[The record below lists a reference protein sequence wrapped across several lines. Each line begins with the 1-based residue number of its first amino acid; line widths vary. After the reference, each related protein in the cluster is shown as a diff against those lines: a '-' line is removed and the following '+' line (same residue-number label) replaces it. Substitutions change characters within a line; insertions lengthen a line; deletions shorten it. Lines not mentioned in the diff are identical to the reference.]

1 MTMVAIVS
9 IGVLLAASAL
19 TLIRI
24 VKPGKLEDRAVAL
37 DVLTSVIVC
46 GVLVW
51 AAQSESGDYL
61 DVALVLAVVGFLS
74 AVTIARFIERGAE

>member
-1 MTMVAIVS
+1 MTVVAYVS
-9 IGVLLAASAL
+9 IGMLLAASVL

-37 DVLTSVIVC
+37 DVFTSVIVC

-51 AAQSESGDYL
+51 AARSESGDYL
-61 DVALVLAVVGFLS
+61 DIALVLAVVGFLS

>member
-1 MTMVAIVS
+1 MTIVAYVS
-9 IGVLLAASAL
+9 VGVLLAAAVL

-24 VKPGKLEDRAVAL
+24 VKPAKLEDRAVAL

-61 DVALVLAVVGFLS
+61 DIALVLAVVGFLS

>member
-1 MTMVAIVS
+1 MTVVAYVS
-9 IGVLLAASAL
+9 IGMLLAASVL

-51 AAQSESGDYL
+51 AARSESGDYL
-61 DVALVLAVVGFLS
+61 DIALVLAVVGFLS

>member
-1 MTMVAIVS
+1 MTVVAYVS
-9 IGVLLAASAL
+9 IGMLLAASVL

-51 AAQSESGDYL
+51 AARSESGDYL
-61 DVALVLAVVGFLS
+61 DIALVLAVVGILS

>member
-1 MTMVAIVS
+1 MTIVAYVS
-9 IGVLLAASAL
+9 VGVLLAAAVL

-51 AAQSESGDYL
+51 AAQGESGDYL
-61 DVALVLAVVGFLS
+61 DIALVLAVVGFLS

>member
-1 MTMVAIVS
+1 MTIVAYVS
-9 IGVLLAASAL
+9 IGMLLAAAVL
-19 TLIRI
+19 TLVRI

-61 DVALVLAVVGFLS
+61 DIALVLAVVGFLS

>member
-1 MTMVAIVS
+1 MTIVAYVS
-9 IGVLLAASAL
+9 IGILLAAAVL
-19 TLIRI
+19 TLVRI
-24 VKPGKLEDRAVAL
+24 MKPGKLEDRAVAL

-61 DVALVLAVVGFLS
+61 DIALVLAVIGFLS

>member
-1 MTMVAIVS
+1 MTTVAYVS
-9 IGVLLAASAL
+9 IAILLAAAVL

-24 VKPGKLEDRAVAL
+24 LKPGKLEDRAVAL

-61 DVALVLAVVGFLS
+61 DIALVLAVVGFLS
-74 AVTIARFIERGAE
+74 AITIARFIERGSE

>member
-1 MTMVAIVS
+1 MTIVAYVS
-9 IGVLLAASAL
+9 VGVLLAAAVL

-24 VKPGKLEDRAVAL
+24 VKPGKLEDRAVAI
-37 DVLTSVIVC
+37 DALTSVIVC

-51 AAQSESGDYL
+51 AAQSELGDYL
-61 DVALVLAVVGFLS
+61 DIALVLAVVGFLS

>member
-1 MTMVAIVS
+1 MTVVAYVS
-9 IGVLLAASAL
+9 IGVLLAAAIL
-19 TLIRI
+19 TVVRI

-61 DVALVLAVVGFLS
+61 DIALVLAVVGFLS

>member
-1 MTMVAIVS
+1 MTFVVYVS
-9 IGVLLAASAL
+9 IGLLLAAAVL
-19 TLIRI
+19 TLIRV

-37 DVLTSVIVC
+37 DVLTSVIVG

-61 DVALVLAVVGFLS
+61 DIALVLAVIGFLS
-74 AVTIARFIERGAE
+74 AVTIARFIERGSE

>member
-1 MTMVAIVS
+1 MTIVAYVS
-9 IGVLLAASAL
+9 IGVLLAAAIL

-61 DVALVLAVVGFLS
+61 DIALVLAVVGFLS

>member
-1 MTMVAIVS
+1 MTMVAVVS

>member
-1 MTMVAIVS
+1 MTVVAYVS
-9 IGVLLAASAL
+9 IGMLLAASVL

-46 GVLVW
+46 GVLVR
-51 AAQSESGDYL
+51 AARSELGDYL
-61 DVALVLAVVGFLS
+61 DVALILAVVGFLS

>member
-1 MTMVAIVS
+1 MTIVAYVS
-9 IGVLLAASAL
+9 VGVLLAAAVL

-61 DVALVLAVVGFLS
+61 DIALVLAVVGFLS

>member
-1 MTMVAIVS
+1 MTIVAYVS
-9 IGVLLAASAL
+9 IGMLLAASAL
-19 TLIRI
+19 TLVRI

-51 AAQSESGDYL
+51 AARSESGDYL
-61 DVALVLAVVGFLS
+61 DIALVLAVIGFLS

>member
-1 MTMVAIVS
+1 MTIVAYVS
-9 IGVLLAASAL
+9 IGVLLAAAIL

-61 DVALVLAVVGFLS
+61 DIALVLAVVGFLS
-74 AVTIARFIERGAE
+74 AVTIARYIARGAE